1 MTEDTIAIVSFH
13 VHVYYDTE
21 TREAAARVRE
31 ELGARFEVQLG
42 RWHDEPIGPHPKSM
56 YQVAF
61 SPNKFAEV
69 VPWLMLHRQGLDV
82 LVHPNTSDALADH
95 AVHSLWLGE
104 KLELNLEV
112 LRGVSTTI

>member
-1 MTEDTIAIVSFH
+1 MTEDTRSDRIASFH
-13 VHVYYDTE
+13 AHVYYDTE

-31 ELGARFEVQLG
+31 ELDAKFEVQLG
-42 RWHDEPIGPHPKSM
+42 RWRDEPVGPHPKSM

-82 LVHPNTSDALADH
+82 LVHPNTGDAVADH

-104 KLELNLEV
+104 KLELNIDALKA
-112 LRGVSTTI
+112 G